1 MPCAWMHFMI
11 ISTVKEKINW
21 NQEINYCPW
30 KVKAYYLARIL
41 SLDIWC
47 LQTKLRLIPLVNFLP
62 DMDESILFLAFME
75 APFTTM
81 LLRILFGI
89 EKQVSLGSSE
99 TVLGKDSFEQW
110 LWVQACVEISHM
122 HSDNVIFACDKIHL
136 DCDNKHQ
143 DKYLSRVGAH
153 YQNARE

>member
-1 MPCAWMHFMI
+1 
-11 ISTVKEKINW
+11 
-21 NQEINYCPW
+21 
-30 KVKAYYLARIL
+30 
-41 SLDIWC
+41 
-47 LQTKLRLIPLVNFLP
+47 
-62 DMDESILFLAFME
+62 MDESILFLAFME

-122 HSDNVIFACDKIHL
+122 HSDNVIFASDKIRL
-136 DCDNKHQ
+136 ECYNKHQ
-143 DKYLSRVGAH
+143 EKYVYGFVAH
-153 YQNARE
+153 NHNTRE